1 MLATKCSL
9 SQLNLYFLIMENSN
23 FAAIDIGSNGARL
36 LIKNVIEDAGGNY
49 EFNKVLFLRIPLR
62 LGKDVFTIG
71 EISPERERMMMCMI
85 KSYKQLMKLYR
96 VVEYRACAT
105 SAMRD
110 AANGRKILKKIRRET
125 GIDIE
130 IIPGSEEARLLCD
143 NSVESGYA
151 RKGNYAYM
159 DVGGGSTEISMIS
172 DGRIVGSRSY
182 NLGTLR
188 MLGGAVEDT
197 EVEKMK
203 EEMAAY
209 AANYENI
216 SIIGSGGNINKLCR
230 LYDNG
235 KGKKNKDTLPVDG
248 LRKIYGEMKDM
259 TYRERIDAYSLKPD
273 RADVIIPAAELFLTV
288 AGALGCQVIHVPNI
302 SLADCIIDGL
312 YKKIKESPIK

>member
-1 MLATKCSL
+1 
-9 SQLNLYFLIMENSN
+9 MENSN

-288 AGALGCQVIHVPNI
+288 ADALGCQVIHVPNI

>member
-1 MLATKCSL
+1 
-9 SQLNLYFLIMENSN
+9 MENSN

-110 AANGRKILKKIRRET
+110 AANGQKILKKIRRET

-203 EEMAAY
+203 EEMASY

>member
-1 MLATKCSL
+1 
-9 SQLNLYFLIMENSN
+9 MENSN

-203 EEMAAY
+203 EEMASY

>member
-1 MLATKCSL
+1 
-9 SQLNLYFLIMENSN
+9 MENSN

-110 AANGRKILKKIRRET
+110 AANGQKILKKIRRET
-125 GIDIE
+125 GIGIE

-235 KGKKNKDTLPVDG
+235 KGKKNKDALPVDG

-288 AGALGCQVIHVPNI
+288 ADALGCQVIHVPNI